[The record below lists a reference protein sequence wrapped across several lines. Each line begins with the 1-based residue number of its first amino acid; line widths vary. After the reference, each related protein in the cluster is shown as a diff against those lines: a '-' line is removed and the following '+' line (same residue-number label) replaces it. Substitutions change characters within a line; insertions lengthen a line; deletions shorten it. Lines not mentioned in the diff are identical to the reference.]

1 MSCVTVNLGQ
11 DALVKEIFN
20 LNVLFFPGKIKVIII
35 IIIIPIISGNQDYIS
50 NQYSFL
56 LLVFFPNKLRVV

>member
-35 IIIIPIISGNQDYIS
+35 IIIPIISGNQDYIS